1 MSFRIVKADERHRSE
16 IDRLIK
22 ETRIGEGYEADRP
35 VRDFWVAKQGDRV
48 VGCAGVV
55 YFNGIAILTHVAVE
69 AELRRQGIGGALVDK
84 AYDAAQG
91 KGVKVVALI
100 TMYYRFNWF
109 KKWGFRTVPR
119 AELPAHIACYPDF
132 TSKRYMK
139 CAVML
144 SDKR

>member
-1 MSFRIVKADERHRSE
+1 MRVTKPISRFATFGSQSKA
-16 IDRLIK
+16 IAL
-22 ETRIGEGYEADRP
+22 
-35 VRDFWVAKQGDRV
+35 

-55 YFNGIAILTHVAVE
+55 YFNGIAVLTHVAVE

-84 AYDAAQG
+84 AYDAAKG

-119 AELPAHIACYPDF
+119 AELPILPAIR
-132 TSKRYMK
+132 TSQ
-139 CAVML
+139 ANAT
-144 SDKR
+144 